1 MYVRALAGA
10 EKIRHWFIAFS
21 HLIIKISLSVLKTF
35 EPFAP
40 HNYLVCSTSY
50 LKICRSSHRSW
61 EQRQSAG
68 LLFLNWSWRFFLDKL
83 IRLLV
88 RFSKMYHYFYSQDIG
103 YLKPKRFSEHHFTS
117 ELWAPECHCFLSH
130 ECHLLF
136 TKKLSGIRI
145 ITHGEHVHLQMAS
158 LFSLSAV
165 GLRLDVIICPVIRFH
180 NENRHVCMHVCKGPI
195 STEFFNPHSTHFD
208 LTDPNPLPFF
218 PTPYYLG
225 INIGHS
231 CQ

>member
-68 LLFLNWSWRFFLDKL
+68 LLLLNWSWRFFLDKL

-103 YLKPKRFSEHHFTS
+103 CLKPKRFISHLNYEHQSVIVFFHTNATCCSQKNLVGSGSSHMVSMSTS
-117 ELWAPECHCFLSH
+117 KWHHCSV
-130 ECHLLF
+130 
-136 TKKLSGIRI
+136 S
-145 ITHGEHVHLQMAS
+145 QQ
-158 LFSLSAV
+158 
-165 GLRLDVIICPVIRFH
+165 LD
-180 NENRHVCMHVCKGPI
+180 
-195 STEFFNPHSTHFD
+195 
-208 LTDPNPLPFF
+208 
-218 PTPYYLG
+218 
-225 INIGHS
+225 
-231 CQ
+231 